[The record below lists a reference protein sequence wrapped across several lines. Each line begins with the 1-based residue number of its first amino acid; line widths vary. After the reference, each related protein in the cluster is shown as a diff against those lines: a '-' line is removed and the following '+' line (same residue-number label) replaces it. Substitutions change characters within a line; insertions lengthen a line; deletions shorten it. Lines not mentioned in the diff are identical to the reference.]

1 MPLVSVVVP
10 AYNAANTLAE
20 SLESLARQTFRD
32 FEVVVVDDGSVD
44 GSAAIA
50 ERYSEAIQMRVLVNL
65 QNSGVAAS
73 LNRGIA
79 GSDSK
84 FIARLDAD
92 DLAHPERLAQQVA
105 FLDAT
110 KNVDICG
117 THMIMFR
124 DGNPSE
130 QTVHEHPIADAAI
143 KTMLLQH
150 CALSHPSIL
159 MRRSFIQDVG
169 QYDPACDFAEDYDL
183 WCRGAL
189 MGKRYANLALHLTS
203 YRVHAGQIGQSK
215 SDLQCERDL
224 GVKTR
229 YMSALIGGTNP
240 GYLPALFSP
249 LVRFETRDAATQALA
264 ESTGV
269 LLALGHAAPD
279 PFVYAEILKN
289 CIYRNLM

>member
-1 MPLVSVVVP
+1 MPKISVVMP
-10 AYNAANTLAE
+10 AYNAASTLAE
-20 SLESLARQTFRD
+20 AMNSLAAQTFRD
-32 FEVVVVDDGSVD
+32 FEVVVVDDGSND
-44 GSAAIA
+44 RTAEIA
-50 ERYSEAIQMRVLVNL
+50 LRFSEAFRLRVLVNA

-79 GSDSK
+79 DSDSE

-92 DLAHPERLAQQVA
+92 DLAHPDRLAQQVA
-105 FLDAT
+105 FLDASQ
-110 KNVDICG
+110 VIDLCG

-124 DGNPSE
+124 HGNPGE
-130 QTVHEHPIADAAI
+130 QTVHEHPTSDAAI

-159 MRRSFIQDVG
+159 MRRSFVTDVG
-169 QYDPACDFAEDYDL
+169 QYDTACDYAEDYDL

-189 MGKRYANLALHLTS
+189 MGKRYANLPVHLTS
-203 YRVHAGQIGQSK
+203 YRVHPGQVGQSRSK
-215 SDLQCERDL
+215 VQCERDL

-229 YMSALIGGTNP
+229 YMSALLGGINP

-249 LVRFETRDAATQALA
+249 LVRFETIDAATQALA

-269 LLALGHAAPD
+269 LLALGRAAPD
-279 PFVYAEILKN
+279 PVVYAEILKN
-289 CIYRNLM
+289 CIYRNLK